1 MGNRALETPGCL
13 VGKQESTHDFP
24 SSFKFNP
31 CLVPQFAFILSL
43 QMPVCERQMCSG
55 SCEMKSIIFH
65 LLCDSY
71 HLCFIFIGAPNAK
84 MQMSILQW
92 FFFFFWPVAVHQ
104 TITKYNRALW
114 PGCDCSSYDKM
125 VRNQCYTSNSYR
137 LTPGMNAVLNRNR
150 RTKDAIMVLLYKNS
164 HEEVERTS
172 EEVNPSRWCLTFN
185 LSA

>member
-1 MGNRALETPGCL
+1 
-13 VGKQESTHDFP
+13 
-24 SSFKFNP
+24 
-31 CLVPQFAFILSL
+31 
-43 QMPVCERQMCSG
+43 
-55 SCEMKSIIFH
+55 
-65 LLCDSY
+65 
-71 HLCFIFIGAPNAK
+71 
-84 MQMSILQW
+84 
-92 FFFFFWPVAVHQ
+92 VAVHQ